1 VNETCSA
8 RVVLNKLLN
17 LSLVVALCAPGC
29 SFVQTNLASDGGK
42 FYAVKAEKTSFYKY
56 GPQQGNG
63 PDMELPKDT
72 LMTLIRPSF
81 GYCKV
86 HLTSGQEGYVAN
98 EDIDVAPPAL
108 VATVSEPPPGAE
120 PTRHSERFNLNS
132 TDPRL
137 VVPPEDLPEN
147 NPEPTPLPGTSP
159 N

>member
-1 VNETCSA
+1 MATIGRRALAIC
-8 RVVLNKLLN
+8 VLA
-17 LSLVVALCAPGC
+17 VFVIGCAGQNG
-29 SFVQTNLASDGGK
+29 QTASNGGK
-42 FYAVKAEKTSFYKY
+42 FYAVTAEKAAFYKY

-72 LMTLIRPSF
+72 LMTVIRPSF

-86 HLTSGQEGYVAN
+86 HLTSGQEGYIAR
-98 EDIDVAPPAL
+98 EDIQVAPPAL
-108 VATVSEPPPGAE
+108 VAALTA
-120 PTRHSERFNLNS
+120 PTPSSPADTHRGERFNLNS

-137 VVPPEDLPEN
+137 TVPPEELPEN